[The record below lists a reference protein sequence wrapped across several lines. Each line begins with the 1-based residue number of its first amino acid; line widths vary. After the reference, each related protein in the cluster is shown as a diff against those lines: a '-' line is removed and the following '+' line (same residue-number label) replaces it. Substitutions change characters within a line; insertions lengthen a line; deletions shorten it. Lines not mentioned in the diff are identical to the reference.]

1 MDPLSFHA
9 LATLLSIA
17 SSIKNL
23 MTQNKISSADALARF
38 RADANQEERTILS
51 VGTNIDAILK
61 TTAISAPLLS
71 QLAAEAR
78 ACEEEHIRKR
88 KIASSQIAKDQ
99 ADIDAA
105 QCMCG
110 ALRSILRYNEGKFPD
125 VLYDNYWKSYSCSL

>member
-23 MTQNKISSADALARF
+23 MTQNRISSTAALARF
-38 RADANQEERTILS
+38 RADANQEDQTILS
-51 VGTNIDAILK
+51 IGTNVDAILK
-61 TTAISAPLLS
+61 TTIISAPLLS

-78 ACEEEHIRKR
+78 ACEEEHVRKR
-88 KIASSQIAKDQ
+88 KASSQMAKDQ

-110 ALRSILRYNEGKFPD
+110 ALRLILRYNAGKFPD
-125 VLYDNYWKSYSCSL
+125 VLYENYWKSYSCSL